1 MKRALE
7 RLVTVGVLAGAVGL
21 LAVLVRACP
30 GPLDAALSLRDRS
43 DWWVA
48 YIGGRR

>member
-7 RLVTVGVLAGAVGL
+7 RLVTVGVLAGAVVL
-21 LAVLVRACP
+21 LSAAIRACP
-30 GPLDAALSLRDRS
+30 GPVDAALSLRDRS

-48 YIGGRR
+48 YIGGSR